1 MQSADVTDNEK
12 QRIKEYPI
20 IKCQDGL
27 FRKPANVYQDTPDLR
42 AWFGKQ
48 ERNYAITNIDSNDLY
63 VLGVAS
69 IPHWKS
75 YRLENEQIPQ
85 NIREETRT
93 KSQTDVFHDIELDGI
108 NDIHVSMENAV
119 QVARIIDKAHKDF
132 GTRHLG
138 TFETQITLFNS
149 VYLWIRNKVF
159 DRNAPT
165 RILNKLHSIN
175 WVLTKD
181 GTLANPM
188 HVSMDQIHPDV
199 FFLTNLPDCVFGA
212 DLKQQLCDQLAQ
224 MGACPVLCENQEEVE
239 VAKRA
244 LEEYRNKKNL
254 QQTGNVVSDTEEES
268 EDAQEEWQP
277 EVPVEDANIEE
288 GILRYTSPD
297 RGEIGSVS
305 NTKSTAA
312 TCKSDESPQ
321 TKKNAKLSEKD
332 KQRIGADGE
341 IAVKRHLMEKEG
353 FSESEINILNTDW
366 ENSTGRD
373 IEVIQNGDVVKYI
386 EVKATQEVPPCRHM
400 FETSGKQWEVAR
412 KHQDKYWL
420 YCVFGIGTANI
431 TVYPIQNPN
440 KLWKE
445 GKLEAHPVNFV
456 VKA

>member
-1 MQSADVTDNEK
+1 M
-12 QRIKEYPI
+12 
-20 IKCQDGL
+20 
-27 FRKPANVYQDTPDLR
+27 
-42 AWFGKQ
+42 
-48 ERNYAITNIDSNDLY
+48 
-63 VLGVAS
+63 
-69 IPHWKS
+69 
-75 YRLENEQIPQ
+75 
-85 NIREETRT
+85 
-93 KSQTDVFHDIELDGI
+93 DGI
-108 NDIHVSMENAV
+108 NDIHVSPDNAV
-119 QVARIIDKAHKDF
+119 QIARIIDKSHKDF
-132 GTRHLG
+132 GIRFVRFG
-138 TFETQITLFNS
+138 GADISINLFS
-149 VYLWIRNKVF
+149 SLYTWWRNKELHK
-159 DRNAPT
+159 NAPT
-165 RILNKLHSIN
+165 TILNKLHSIA
-175 WVLTKD
+175 WVLAKD

-188 HVSMDQIHPDV
+188 HISMDHLHPDV
-199 FFLTNLPDCVFGA
+199 RFLTNLPDCVFGA

-224 MGACPVLCENQEEVE
+224 MGVRTIVCENLEEEE

-244 LEEYRNKKNL
+244 LEEYRNKRNQ
-254 QQTGNVVSDTEEES
+254 QQTGNVDPDTEEKS
-268 EDAQEEWQP
+268 EDAQEEWQS
-277 EVPVEDANIEE
+277 EVPVEEANIEE
-288 GILRYTSPD
+288 GFLRYTSPD
-297 RGEIGSVS
+297 RGEIGSVP
-305 NTKSTAA
+305 NTKSTVA
-312 TCKSDESPQ
+312 TCKSDETPQ
-321 TKKNAKLSEKD
+321 VKKNAKLSEKD